1 MYSGWVG
8 YRAGYSEDV
17 YVLARKGLTI
27 ANNYISSI
35 DNDEER
41 VIQSKSENKEIM
53 INHKADEV
61 IK

>member
-35 DNDEER
+35 DN
-41 VIQSKSENKEIM
+41 VKS
-53 INHKADEV
+53 V
-61 IK
+61 